1 MQLDDA
7 KISTANAAHILVAS
21 DLRLERGSRVVI
33 QGLSFTVK
41 SGQALVLRG
50 TNGSGKTSLL
60 RILAGFTLPDAGSV
74 VWNGATLRALYA
86 QRRNAALYLG
96 HTNALKDDFS
106 AHENLVDALLIDGM
120 TITPAAQLAALD
132 KVGLLDRRNVLARR
146 LSQGQKRR
154 VGLAR
159 LVLALDHPPRKPLW
173 LLDEPTNAL
182 DDTGVLLFTS
192 LIREHLG
199 NGGIACIAT
208 HLALTL
214 ATSVKELNLDALTEA
229 TQ

>member
-7 KISTANAAHILVAS
+7 KTSTANAAHILVAS
-21 DLRLERGSRVVI
+21 DLCLERGSRAII

-74 VWNGATLRALYA
+74 VWNGEPLKALSA
-86 QRRNAALYLG
+86 QRRNAAFYLG

-182 DDTGVLLFTS
+182 DDAGVLLFTS
-192 LIREHLG
+192 LIRDHLG

-214 ATSVKELNLDALTEA
+214 ATSVKELNLDAPTEV